1 MSSSAAFKKIQ
12 FIRIKLNEII
22 FRGPLLLWTTTFE
35 LIVKIDQGQIQWT
48 VLSKVVSLC
57 QQNMSRSNI
66 GKFDKVSLFRN

>member
-66 GKFDKVSLFRN
+66 GKFD

>member
-35 LIVKIDQGQIQWT
+35 LIVKIDQGQVQWT

-66 GKFDKVSLFRN
+66 GKFD

>member
-22 FRGPLLLWTTTFE
+22 FCGPLLLWTTTFE

-66 GKFDKVSLFRN
+66 GKFD

>member
-12 FIRIKLNEII
+12 LIRIKLNEII

-66 GKFDKVSLFRN
+66 GKFD

>member
-22 FRGPLLLWTTTFE
+22 FRVPLLLWTTTFE

-66 GKFDKVSLFRN
+66 GKFD